1 MPNNAKVFVDAA
13 AYLWGKGIYLIFV
26 GTGIIFS
33 RTLEAGS
40 FGYLDTTSGM
50 GTISQLAYLD
60 YSEDEQYLYILGQ
73 DTSNR
78 VKLAKIALNTQFD
91 YSTDGAWL
99 PMIVSDGLPAYIKA
113 KAT

>member
-1 MPNNAKVFVDAA
+1 VFVDAA

-33 RTLEAGS
+33 RTLEDGS
-40 FGYLDTTSGM
+40 FGYLDTTSVL
-50 GTISQLAYLD
+50 GTITQFGWLGYSQ
-60 YSEDEQYLYILGQ
+60 DEQSLYILGQ

-78 VKLAKIALNTQFD
+78 VKLAKITLNTNFD
-91 YSTDGAWL
+91 YATDGAWL

-113 KAT
+113 KKAETE